1 MPYRNL
7 SKTRADLD
15 AVYEVSKA
23 LATSLDVT
31 KTFREALNYL
41 LQACEWR
48 RGFVLAAE
56 HGGDALRGLS
66 AAGLSREEV
75 GRLHFKRGEGIVGR
89 VHATGVPVVVPD
101 VREEPLFLNR
111 SGGADQSP
119 YDTVAMMALPIRADR
134 RALGVLVIDCLNPNS
149 ARSFTDD
156 LQLLKMV
163 ATLMGQ
169 AMLLNQTVAAAYD
182 SVQEDVRRAQKSLPR
197 TDHQIDQVV
206 GVSPPM
212 QEVFRQ
218 VHQVAPAKTTVLLRG
233 ESGTGKEVIARA
245 IHNLSPRKREAFVS
259 VNCAAL
265 TESLLESELFGH
277 EKGSFTGAQGLRKG
291 RFELAHGGTLFL
303 DEIGDISSSFQA
315 KLLRVLQE
323 REFERVGGTQ
333 SVKVNV
339 RLILATNRNLERMVK
354 EGEFRSDLYYRIN
367 VVNIQ
372 LPPLRERREDIAP
385 MAQHFLDRFNR
396 ENDRKIRLSPT
407 ALHTIS
413 RCYWP
418 GNVRELENCVERT
431 ATMTKGDL
439 LSELSFPCSSNSC
452 LTQALHHIERD
463 DAVRP
468 GKLSS
473 IPIREMPMYSPSH
486 AGAGAETP
494 LPGAG
499 NPVNRSVYGAAG
511 GAAPDH
517 SDEATHPAGE
527 PSAAALHPDPTVPQ
541 DGGPALPL
549 RTADDKPEGERE
561 RLIWAMERCGWV
573 QAKAARL
580 LKLSPRQMGYALRKY
595 GIEVRKF

>member
-1 MPYRNL
+1 MSNQKAA
-7 SKTRADLD
+7 KTRSDLD
-15 AVYEVSKA
+15 AIYEVSKA

-31 KTFREALNYL
+31 RTFHEALNYL
-41 LQACEWR
+41 LQACGWR
-48 RGFVLAAE
+48 RGFVLAVSD
-56 HGGDALRGLS
+56 GWALRGIS
-66 AAGLSREEV
+66 AAGLTREEV
-75 GRLHFKRGEGIVGR
+75 DRLHFKRGEGIVGR
-89 VHATGVPVVVPD
+89 VYASDIPMVVPD
-101 VREEPLFLNR
+101 LRDEPLFLNR

-119 YDTVAMMALPIRADR
+119 TDVVAMMAVPIRADR
-134 RALGVLVIDCLNPNS
+134 RSLGVLVVDCLNPGL
-149 ARSFTDD
+149 ARSFDDD

-163 ATLMGQ
+163 ANLMGQ
-169 AMLLNQTVAAAYD
+169 AMLLNQTVTTAYET
-182 SVQEDVRRAQKSLPR
+182 VQQDARRIQKSLPKEE
-197 TDHQIDQVV
+197 TKIDQVV
-206 GVSPPM
+206 GVSPAM

-218 VHQVAPAKTTVLLRG
+218 VHQVAPAKITVLLRG

-245 IHNLSPRKREAFVS
+245 IHSLSPRKREAFVS

-303 DEIGDISSSFQA
+303 DEIGDISSAFQA

-323 REFERVGGTQ
+323 REFERVGGSQ
-333 SVKVNV
+333 LVKVNV

-367 VVNIQ
+367 VVGIH
-372 LPPLRERREDIAP
+372 LPPLRERREDIPP

-396 ENDRKIRLSPT
+396 ENDRKLRFSPT

-431 ATMTKGDL
+431 ATMAKGDVL
-439 LSELSFPCSSNSC
+439 ADLSFSCSSNTC
-452 LTQALHHIERD
+452 LTQALHHIDRD

-468 GKLSS
+468 GKLGS
-473 IPIREMPMYSPSH
+473 IPISEVTFTGSGNSGTLDAPRASPGEAVVPASP
-486 AGAGAETP
+486 ASDATAVASPALEDEGN
-494 LPGAG
+494 LPG
-499 NPVNRSVYGAAG
+499 
-511 GAAPDH
+511 D
-517 SDEATHPAGE
+517 
-527 PSAAALHPDPTVPQ
+527 AALF
-541 DGGPALPL
+541 DGALPEGPAEASAHAP
-549 RTADDKPEGERE
+549 DDKPDGERE

>member
-468 GKLSS
+468 GKLGS